1 VLFSP
6 RQSRNA
12 YARSEVQS
20 ALVDLLLGVD
30 ELGRRRILLL
40 ALQTG
45 ELRKSEAADFLRLL
59 YRLESA
65 GKLTT
70 APDRASADS

>member
-1 VLFSP
+1 
-6 RQSRNA
+6 
-12 YARSEVQS
+12 
-20 ALVDLLLGVD
+20 VD